1 MGTWEGRAE
10 GREGESTEEL
20 ESEGI
25 WDQRGD
31 EMAEALGLWC

>member
-10 GREGESTEEL
+10 GREAESTGAL

-25 WDQRGD
+25 WDRRGD
-31 EMAEALGLWC
+31 EMAEAPGLRY